1 MTSQKCKTCNKV
13 KTLEEFSKKGSKTLV
28 TCNQCR
34 ENSRVYKQKNADK
47 IKDNNAFHSSNRQKI
62 TQNKKFYILV
72 RPVDSDQD
80 WVAYATQ
87 KAASDAIGAQPSN
100 LSKVIKGELTQTAGH
115 NIRFETEEEKSK
127 RLGDINTKNT
137 LATWKEYQESTG
149 RVYENKCAGM
159 PSQHRKPHI
168 FQDGV
173 EGKMCSRCKKWNCLS
188 HYNYSKSHWD
198 NLRVDC
204 KTCLHEIRSQN
215 VQKIRDYNI
224 AYWQKT
230 KEEQTERN
238 RIWKEK
244 NRDSVN
250 AYARQYKPQWE
261 KHQRETNPQ
270 FKIIKNMR
278 CRLYTAL
285 KGHSKSSSTWDYIGM
300 DRDKYMD
307 WIEFQFYDGMTWEN
321 YGTWWHIDHVKPCV
335 SFDMEKD
342 ENIRQCFGWW
352 NTCPLVAKKNLQ
364 KGSKNPNEWTF
375 VMQELKAYVFL
386 QISE

>member
-1 MTSQKCKTCNKV
+1 
-13 KTLEEFSKKGSKTLV
+13 
-28 TCNQCR
+28 
-34 ENSRVYKQKNADK
+34 
-47 IKDNNAFHSSNRQKI
+47 
-62 TQNKKFYILV
+62 V

-80 WVAYATQ
+80 WVAYTTQ

-127 RLGDINTKNT
+127 RLESCDENTKNT
-137 LATWKEYQESTG
+137 LTTWKEYQESTG

-168 FQDGV
+168 FQDGI
-173 EGKMCSRCKKWNCLS
+173 EGKTCSRCKIWNCLS

-215 VQKIRDYNI
+215 VKKIREYNV

-230 KEEQTERN
+230 REEQTEKN

-244 NRDSVN
+244 NKEHLSK
-250 AYARQYKPQWE
+250 YYKNLRIE
-261 KHQRETNPQ
+261 NKNFR
-270 FKIIKNMR
+270 ISDNMR
-278 CRLYTAL
+278 SRMRKAL
-285 KGHSKSSSTWDYIGM
+285 KGHNKSSSTWDYIGM
-300 DRDKYMD
+300 DRDQYMD

-352 NTCPLVAKKNLQ
+352 NTCPLLAKKNLQ
-364 KGSKNPNEWTF
+364 KGGKKPSEWSF